1 MVQPYD
7 YRLSTP
13 SPGEVFFKSIQL
25 GQQQQ
30 QAEAQR
36 EQARLKN
43 EEALRAKQLQ
53 SDVSSWVSNP
63 TPDGF
68 RELSKKY
75 PMEFTKLAGV
85 QKAVE
90 DIDRPAIR
98 NVATNALM
106 AHRNNQPEQVLS
118 ILDQRI
124 EAAKDD
130 PQLQKKFQDM
140 KKGYQLYPDNKK
152 LQEAAIVTVLAQDDE
167 GIKIYDRAFKQTE
180 PYVVA
185 GDNLYLKSDIER
197 AVAESEGTGSSN
209 INVKPVVPMG
219 AVEKLKADPKLAV
232 DFDKKYGTPKNPNPS
247 ILILGGQ
254 TGSAPSGNFQGQ

>member
-7 YRLSTP
+7 YTLKTP
-13 SPGEVFFKSIQL
+13 SPGETFFKAIQL

-30 QAEAQR
+30 EVEARR

-53 SDVSSWVSNP
+53 SDVASWVNNP

-98 NVATNALM
+98 NRVSRCFNG
-106 AHRNNQPEQVLS
+106 
-118 ILDQRI
+118 
-124 EAAKDD
+124 
-130 PQLQKKFQDM
+130 PQ
-140 KKGYQLYPDNKK
+140 
-152 LQEAAIVTVLAQDDE
+152 
-167 GIKIYDRAFKQTE
+167 KQ
-180 PYVVA
+180 
-185 GDNLYLKSDIER
+185 
-197 AVAESEGTGSSN
+197 
-209 INVKPVVPMG
+209 
-219 AVEKLKADPKLAV
+219 
-232 DFDKKYGTPKNPNPS
+232 
-247 ILILGGQ
+247 
-254 TGSAPSGNFQGQ
+254 SA

>member
-7 YRLSTP
+7 YTLKTP

-30 QAEAQR
+30 EADAQR
-36 EQARLKN
+36 EQARLKS

-53 SDVSSWVSNP
+53 NDIASWASNP
-63 TPDGF
+63 TPEGF
-68 RELSKKY
+68 RELNKRY
-75 PMEFTKLAGV
+75 PLEFTKLAGA
-85 QKAVE
+85 QKAIN

-98 NVATNALM
+98 SVSVDALM
-106 AHRNNQPEQVLS
+106 AHRNNKPEQVLS

-124 EAAKDD
+124 EAAKDN

-140 KKGYQLYPDNKK
+140 KKGYQLYGDDKK
-152 LQEAAIVTVLAQDDE
+152 LQESGIVTVLAQDDE
-167 GIKIYDRAFKQTE
+167 GVKIYDKAFKQTE

-185 GDNLYLKSDIER
+185 GDNLYLKSEIDR
-197 AVAESEGTGSSN
+197 AVAESEGTGGLN
-209 INVKPVVPMG
+209 INVKPLVPMG

>member
-1 MVQPYD
+1 MVQPYN
-7 YRLSTP
+7 YILNTP
-13 SPGEVFFKSIQL
+13 SPGETFFKSIQL

-30 QAEAQR
+30 QVEAQR
-36 EQARLKN
+36 EEARLKN
-43 EEALRAKQLQ
+43 EEALRAKKFQG
-53 SDVSSWVSNP
+53 DIASWVSDP
-63 TPDGF
+63 TPEGF
-68 RELSKKY
+68 RQLNKDY
-75 PMEFTKLAGV
+75 PLEFTKLAGV
-85 QKAVE
+85 QKALG

-98 NVATNALM
+98 SVSADALM

-124 EAAKDD
+124 EAAQDD

-167 GIKIYDRAFKQTE
+167 GIKIYDKAFKQTE

-185 GDNLYLKSDIER
+185 GDNLYLKSDIDR
-197 AVAESEGTGSSN
+197 AVAASEGTGGSN
-209 INVKPVVPMG
+209 INVKPLVPMG

-254 TGSAPSGNFQGQ
+254 TEKPSGNFQGQ

>member
-7 YRLSTP
+7 YTMKTP

-30 QAEAQR
+30 QVAAQR
-36 EQARLKN
+36 EEARLKS
-43 EEALRAKQLQ
+43 EEALRGKQLQ
-53 SDVSSWVSNP
+53 SDIASWVDNP
-63 TPDGF
+63 TPEGF
-68 RELSKKY
+68 RELNKKY
-75 PMEFTKLAGV
+75 PLEFTKLAGV
-85 QKAVE
+85 QKAVG

-98 NVATNALM
+98 SVSADALM

-124 EAAKDD
+124 EASQDN
-130 PQLQKKFQDM
+130 PTLQKKLQDM

-180 PYVVA
+180 PFVTA
-185 GDNLYLKSDIER
+185 GDKIYLRSEIDR
-197 AVAESEGTGSSN
+197 AVAAAEKTGDPN
-209 INVKPVVPMG
+209 IRVKPVIPME
-219 AVEKLKADPKLAV
+219 AANDLKSGLVTKEA
-232 DFDKKYGTPKNPNPS
+232 FDKAFGPGSAAKILGT
-247 ILILGGQ
+247 GGQ
-254 TGSAPSGNFQGQ
+254 TATPSGNFQGQ